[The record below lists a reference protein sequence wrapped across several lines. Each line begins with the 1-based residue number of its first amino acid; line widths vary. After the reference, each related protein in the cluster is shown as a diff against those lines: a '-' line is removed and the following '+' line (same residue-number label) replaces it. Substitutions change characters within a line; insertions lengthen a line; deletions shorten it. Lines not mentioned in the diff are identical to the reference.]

1 MEHLW
6 IENCTKLSIVDFV
19 PFWPYGLWCRLSPPS
34 SLTFLHITTTL
45 AITRS
50 HRYHHTHRQIPHPS
64 FLVTVIWNNSHLRDK
79 RPSFAHL
86 LTLLFVWAAFCNP
99 GLNLRLIILLLVTL
113 RVASWWTLFQVFLFF
128 CCDAISAV
136 LCCVCV
142 LQAVVGL
149 CVVVFLQNTISSI
162 LLWCWVAVHLGEPGV
177 QLQFEIESA
186 RYLIGILTC
195 HSESS
200 YCHSYCHHQS
210 SQRHRRCIASCPPH
224 VSPSPCPASQRESP
238 WSTNWSK
245 PWSVPPS
252 HSNAPL

>member
-1 MEHLW
+1 M
-6 IENCTKLSIVDFV
+6 
-19 PFWPYGLWCRLSPPS
+19 
-34 SLTFLHITTTL
+34 
-45 AITRS
+45 
-50 HRYHHTHRQIPHPS
+50 
-64 FLVTVIWNNSHLRDK
+64 TVIWNNSHLRDK

-136 LCCVCV
+136 LV
-142 LQAVVGL
+142 LCLCFASCGCG

-210 SQRHRRCIASCPPH
+210 SQRHRRCIASCPP
-224 VSPSPCPASQRESP
+224 PPAPAQPLKGSRPGQLIDPNLDRFHP
-238 WSTNWSK
+238 RTQTLLCNIWLQMHWRQK
-245 PWSVPPS
+245 PFVQLMLLPKKSG
-252 HSNAPL
+252 HNMR